1 MLTNAY
7 MARVHRG
14 THSRIRLAA
23 DELAHLEREVAKL
36 VSFLDREAVLREA
49 TRLLTSELGFDCAWL
64 AEHLDGDSVV
74 IRHESGMISTAFH
87 DVALH
92 RGWGLGGKVFALG
105 KVEWVDEY
113 LSARS
118 ITHHYDDKI
127 EAEQLQ
133 RIIGAPIKLNGDLVG
148 VVLGGA
154 RDGATFGG
162 RAAKIVET
170 VADRT
175 AQALAVAEQAQR
187 NAAAAIAEERARLAL
202 DLHDSVGAML
212 FAITAGVRSVVE
224 STSDAALHSRLST
237 IEHQAREAATTLR
250 ESLRTLQSPAEQLAL
265 GAALQTTIHAFESR
279 TQINAR
285 LVMLDVLP
293 PLGDR
298 TVRTL
303 IATAKEGLL
312 NVEKHAGATDVVVT
326 VGCSGS
332 GIAMAVTDNG
342 IGIDEQQAREA
353 RSAGDRGFGLP
364 AIEKALEDIG
374 GRLAVSANPDGGTT
388 MRAWVNV

>member
-1 MLTNAY
+1 MT
-7 MARVHRG
+7 RVMRG

-49 TRLLTSELGFDCAWL
+49 TRLLTSDFGFDCAWL
-64 AEHLDGDSVV
+64 AEHLDGDSVI
-74 IRHESGMISTAFH
+74 IRHESGMLSTAFH
-87 DVALH
+87 DLALH

-113 LSARS
+113 LSS
-118 ITHHYDDKI
+118 PTITHHYDDKI
-127 EAEQLQ
+127 RAERLH
-133 RIIGAPIKLNGDLVG
+133 RIIGAPINVDGELVG

-154 RDGATFGG
+154 RDGATFGP
-162 RAAKIVET
+162 RAATIVET
-170 VADRT
+170 VAERT
-175 AQALAVAEQAQR
+175 AQALHVAEQAQR
-187 NAAAAIAEERARLAL
+187 KATAAIQEERERMAL

-237 IEHQAREAATTLR
+237 IEQQAREAAMTLR
-250 ESLRTLQSPAEQLAL
+250 DSLRALQSPVEQLAL
-265 GAALQTTIHAFESR
+265 GSALQAAIAAFESR
-279 TQINAR
+279 CQITAR

-298 TVRTL
+298 AVRTL
-303 IATAKEGLL
+303 IAAAKEGLL

-326 VGCSGS
+326 VGCSGD
-332 GIAMAVTDNG
+332 GITMAITDNG
-342 IGIDEQQAREA
+342 CGIDQSAAGEA
-353 RSAGDRGFGLP
+353 QLDGDRGFGLA
-364 AIEKALEDIG
+364 AIDKALRDVG
-374 GRLAVSANPDGGTT
+374 GTLQVACNPEGGTT
-388 MRAWVNV
+388 FRAWVHA

>member
-1 MLTNAY
+1 MTRV
-7 MARVHRG
+7 ARG
-14 THSRIRLAA
+14 PHSRIRLAA

-49 TRLLTSELGFDCAWL
+49 TRLLTSDFGFDCAWL
-64 AEHLDGDSVV
+64 AEHLDGDSVI

-113 LSARS
+113 LSSRK

-133 RIIGAPIKLNGDLVG
+133 RLIGAPINLNGELVG

-154 RDGATFGG
+154 RDGATFGP
-162 RAAKIVET
+162 RAATIVET
-170 VADRT
+170 VAERT

-187 NAAAAIAEERARLAL
+187 KAAVAIQEERARLAL

-212 FAITAGVRSVVE
+212 FAITAGVRSVAE
-224 STSDAALHSRLST
+224 STSDTSLHSRLSA
-237 IEHQAREAATTLR
+237 IEQQAREAATTLR
-250 ESLRTLQSPAEQLAL
+250 ESLRALQSPTEQLAL
-265 GAALQTTIHAFESR
+265 GAALQSTIRAFEVRSS
-279 TQINAR
+279 INAR

-298 TVRTL
+298 MMRTL

-312 NVEKHAGATDVVVT
+312 NVEKHAVATDVVVT
-326 VGCSGS
+326 VGCSGE
-332 GIAMAVTDNG
+332 GIALAITDNG
-342 IGIDEQQAREA
+342 VGIDERAADDARNE
-353 RSAGDRGFGLP
+353 RDHGFGLA
-364 AIEKALEDIG
+364 AIEQALAEVG
-374 GRLAVSANPDGGTT
+374 GWLAVTQNPDGGTT
-388 MRAWVNV
+388 FRAWVHG